1 MHQAMVNIML
11 DRIRDQFISEDT
23 FCKNIL
29 ELPIEIWS
37 DWKKGLVQLQNYKM
51 QQIKNLFSDYEW
63 MLIQKIVSQTIMFP
77 EKRNYASVEYK
88 RLKTVIANTWI
99 KSGVAKVELITQ
111 QRFSDRELLNVPQKH
126 VVVLRVV
133 MNYGEWGYD
142 DILEFFM
149 PGIVQQQ
156 IEESK
161 VDLIEWLDENL
172 TDTYAE
178 ENTQHKGND

>member
-1 MHQAMVNIML
+1 MHQAMVNIIL
-11 DRIRDQFISEDT
+11 DRIRDQFISEES
-23 FCKNIL
+23 FCKNVL
-29 ELPIEIWS
+29 ELPVESWK
-37 DWKKGLVQLQNYKM
+37 DWKKGLAQLSNDKM
-51 QQIKNLFSDYEW
+51 QKIKNLFSDYEW
-63 MLIQKIVSQTIMFP
+63 MLIQKIISQTIMFP
-77 EKRNYASVEYK
+77 EKRNYASAEYK

-99 KSGVAKVELITQ
+99 KSGLANVELITQ
-111 QRFSDRELLNVPQKH
+111 QRFSNQELLKTPQKH

-156 IEESK
+156 IEDSK
-161 VDLIEWLDENL
+161 VDLLEWLDENL

-178 ENTQHKGND
+178 EKQESKEND